1 MTETQPIDH
10 DPGWLSLNEA
20 SHLLGVAPATVRRWG
35 DAGRVPTKRTLG
47 GHRRFQRA
55 AIERLLADLHS
66 DEIAPPPELTRSWSI
81 DHQVLSQQDWHTRLA
96 AGPSTDRMR
105 SLGQRLLGI
114 LMQYING
121 SPPDE
126 RLLGEARSVGATYGR
141 ESRLIGISMH
151 DTVEAFLFF
160 RRAFAQLARP
170 QSNKPLDV
178 AAVVELRSRLD
189 HLMDEVLLGTI
200 TGHEE
205 PPAAGQP

>member
-1 MTETQPIDH
+1 MSETHSIDH

-47 GHRRFQRA
+47 GHRRFERA
-55 AIERLLADLHS
+55 AIERLLANLRS
-66 DEIAPPPELTRSWSI
+66 DEIAPPMELTRSWSI
-81 DHQVLSQQDWHTRLA
+81 DHQVLAQQDWHTRLA
-96 AGPSTDRMR
+96 AGPTTDRMR
-105 SLGQRLLGI
+105 GLGQRLLGI

-121 SPPDE
+121 APPDE

-141 ESRLIGISMH
+141 ESQMIGISMH

-170 QSNKPLDV
+170 QSSKPLDV
-178 AAVVELRSRLD
+178 AAIVELRSRLD
-189 HLMDEVLLGTI
+189 HFMDEVLLGTI

-205 PPAAGQP
+205 PAPADE

>member
-1 MTETQPIDH
+1 MTETHLIDH

-55 AIERLLADLHS
+55 AIERLLADLRS

-81 DHQVLSQQDWHTRLA
+81 DHQVLAQQDWHTRLA
-96 AGPSTDRMR
+96 AGPTTDRMR

-121 SPPDE
+121 APPDE

-170 QSNKPLDV
+170 QSSKPLDV
-178 AAVVELRSRLD
+178 AAIVELRSRLD
-189 HLMDEVLLGTI
+189 HFMDEVLLGTI

-205 PPAAGQP
+205 PDAE